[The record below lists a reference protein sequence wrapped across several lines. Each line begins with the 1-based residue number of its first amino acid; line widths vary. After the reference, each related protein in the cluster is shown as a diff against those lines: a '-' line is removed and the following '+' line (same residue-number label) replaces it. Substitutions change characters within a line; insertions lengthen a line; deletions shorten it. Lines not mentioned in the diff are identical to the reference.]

1 VSVQISEEAPEFTPQ
16 SIEVSPLTINTG
28 AEISG
33 VDLTRPLPK
42 EQIRDIRSALLK
54 WRVIFFRN
62 QTMKHSQHIDFARQF
77 GELTPG
83 HAVYGSDGEYP
94 EIYPISK
101 NRSANHYREQVRHRP
116 WTGWHCDITAAIN
129 PPMASIL
136 RGDIVPPYGGDTQFT
151 NLMAAYNALSP
162 AMQVFVCGLRG
173 IFRNGMADGANVSK
187 EYAEQI
193 KNRTLESQHPLV
205 RVHPETGERALYVA
219 PTHLKTVADLTPT
232 ESAGVLEMLWGHIV
246 RPEFTVRFK
255 WEPGS
260 VAFWDNR
267 SVSHLAPKDIFA
279 SDFDRQFYR
288 VTLVGD
294 VPVGVDGKESI
305 SIQGEPILA
314 I

>member
-1 VSVQISEEAPEFTPQ
+1 VSVQMSEEEVDFAPQ
-16 SIEVSPLTINTG
+16 SVEVSPLSINTG
-28 AEISG
+28 AIIGG
-33 VDLTRPLPK
+33 VDLTRPLPP
-42 EQIRDIRSALLK
+42 EQIKDIRAALLK
-54 WRVIFFRN
+54 WRVIFFRD
-62 QTMKHSQHIDFARQF
+62 QVMTHAQHIDFGRQF
-77 GELTPG
+77 GDLTPG
-83 HAVYGSDGEYP
+83 HAVYGGDNEFP

-101 NRSANHYREQVRHRP
+101 NRSANHFREQVRHRP

-162 AMQVFVCGLRG
+162 SMQTFVSGLRG

-193 KNRTLESQHPLV
+193 KNRTLESEHPLV

-219 PTHLKTVADLTPT
+219 PTHLKSVAGLTPT
-232 ESAGVLEMLWGHIV
+232 ESAGILEMLWGHLV
-246 RPEFTVRFK
+246 RPEFTARFK

-279 SDFDRQFYR
+279 SEFDRQFYR
-288 VTLVGD
+288 ITLVGD
-294 VPVGVDGKESI
+294 VPVGVDGREST
-305 SIQGEPILA
+305 SLQGEPILA

>member
-1 VSVQISEEAPEFTPQ
+1 MSLQISEETAEVASQ
-16 SIEVSPLTINTG
+16 SIEVSPLTIHIG

-33 VDLTRPLPK
+33 VDLMHPLPQQ
-42 EQIRDIRSALLK
+42 QIEDIRAALLK
-54 WRVIFFRN
+54 WRVIFFRD
-62 QTMKHSQHIDFARQF
+62 QAMTHAQHIDFAKQF
-77 GELTPG
+77 GECTPG
-83 HAVYGSDGEYP
+83 HAVYGSDSDYP

-101 NRSANHYREQVRHRP
+101 NRSANHFREQVRQRP

-162 AMQVFVCGLRG
+162 SLQTFVCGLRG
-173 IFRNGMADGANVSK
+173 IFRNGMAGGANVSK

-193 KNRTLESQHPLV
+193 KNRTLESEHPLV

-219 PTHLKTVADLTPT
+219 PTHLKDIVDLTPT
-232 ESAGVLEMLWGHIV
+232 ESAGVLEILWGHIV

-267 SVSHLAPKDIFA
+267 AVSHLAPKDIFA

-294 VPVGVDGKESI
+294 VPVGVDGKESV
-305 SIQGEPILA
+305 SLQGEPILA
-314 I
+314 V